1 MRTSGKVIWLLV
13 FLLIVRPGSMVRA
26 EMAETNLS
34 LSAVEEVAI
43 RDNAD
48 LKRLR
53 AQWEAMLER
62 PVQAGAPANPML
74 TYGGMDAA
82 SGGVWPDTGEKRIM
96 VQQELPGRG
105 KRALRAG
112 VAASDAEAA
121 RQELEIM
128 TRDVVMMVKESYF
141 DLYAVRRIIELTGEE
156 QRLVRQAV
164 DVVETQYGTGER
176 SQADVVKAHAE
187 VTQLKQKLLEAQ
199 AREVV
204 LAAKLNMLMNR
215 KADRPVGRV
224 VLPEGK
230 AFSGGVESL
239 LALAVKSRPELK
251 AVEVKI
257 ERSDLEKK
265 LMEKESRPDYKV
277 GLEYRDV
284 GMGDD
289 MVMFTVG
296 VDLPIWN
303 SKVKA
308 GVGEAEKRRV
318 AGESERE
325 AVRRQ
330 TEFDVQEAFSMLRAT
345 RQVLTLYREELIPQA
360 EARRAASGIGYR
372 TGKADFMEFVES
384 ERFALGVKM
393 MVAMSEGA
401 VGMRMARLERAIGAP
416 PFTAGAAE
424 GEGK

>member
-199 AREVV
+199 GREAV

-215 KADRPVGRV
+215 QVDRPVGGV
-224 VLPEGK
+224 VLPEEK
-230 AFSGGVESL
+230 VFSGGEESL
-239 LALAVKSRPELK
+239 LALAVKRRPELK
-251 AVEVKI
+251 AVDVKI
-257 ERSDLEKK
+257 ERSGLEKK
-265 LMEKESRPDYKV
+265 LMERESRPDYKV

-284 GMGDD
+284 GAGDD

-303 SKVKA
+303 SKVNA
-308 GVGEAEKRRV
+308 GIGEAEKRRV
-318 AGESERE
+318 AGESERD

-330 TEFDVQEAFSMLRAT
+330 MEFDVQEAFSMLRVT
-345 RQVLTLYREELIPQA
+345 RQVLALYREELMPQA
-360 EARRAASGIGYR
+360 EARRVASGTGYR

-384 ERFALGVKM
+384 ERYLLGVKM

>member
-199 AREVV
+199 GREAV

-215 KADRPVGRV
+215 QVDRPVGGV